1 MMKFAKFQ
9 WKSTLV
15 RTGILM
21 GCSAV
26 FAVVL
31 TLAVPREVHAIAA
44 ALVQVTNTTAN
55 PAVTQDISRQASQI
69 VHLTTLGKAN
79 VNPATMTQ
87 LYQYIPGGTFGPPY
101 VVPAG
106 QNLVITSIEASVI
119 TAGNNY
125 LNLYDNT
132 TIGQREYWY
141 LPNAGLTQL
150 QFPSGF
156 VYPAGSSVY
165 VYIGGEGSTT
175 QMVVDVHGYLT
186 AN

>member
-1 MMKFAKFQ
+1 MKLVKPLLMVGGMLLVGM
-9 WKSTLV
+9 TLPWV
-15 RTGILM
+15 
-21 GCSAV
+21 APK
-26 FAVVL
+26 A
-31 TLAVPREVHAIAA
+31 VHAGVVAVSD
-44 ALVQVTNTTAN
+44 LVQITNTAEN
-55 PAVTQDISRQASQI
+55 PAVTRDISKEASQI

-79 VNPATMTQ
+79 VNAATMTQ

-106 QNLVITSIEASVI
+106 KSLVITSIEASVL
-119 TAGNNY
+119 TAGDNY

-141 LPNAGLTQL
+141 LPNVGLTQL
-150 QFPSGF
+150 QFSSGF

-165 VYIGGEGSTT
+165 VYIGGQTTT

-186 AN
+186 TM

>member
-1 MMKFAKFQ
+1 MMDIAKFRS
-9 WKSTLV
+9 KSTLL
-15 RTGILM
+15 RAGAGM
-21 GCSAV
+21 GC
-26 FAVVL
+26 AVVIVAAL
-31 TLAVPREVHAIAA
+31 VLAIPREVHAIAA
-44 ALVQVTNTTAN
+44 ALVQVTNTSAN
-55 PAVTQDISRQASQI
+55 PAVTEDISREASQI

-79 VNPATMTQ
+79 VNPAVMTQ
-87 LYQYIPGGTFGPPY
+87 LHEYIAGGTFGPGY

-106 QNLVITSIEASVI
+106 QDLVITSIEASVM

-141 LPNAGLTQL
+141 LPNVGLTQL

-156 VYPAGSSVY
+156 VYPSGSSVY
-165 VYIGGEGSTT
+165 VYIGGQGNT